1 MGKRVD
7 VLTGKGIVCMA
18 LWSLIKA
25 PVYSTFQNLPS
36 QSGETNTLLGT

>member
-18 LWSLIKA
+18 LWSSSL
-25 PVYSTFQNLPS
+25 
-36 QSGETNTLLGT
+36 TLLICRFDEEERTKQKLIS